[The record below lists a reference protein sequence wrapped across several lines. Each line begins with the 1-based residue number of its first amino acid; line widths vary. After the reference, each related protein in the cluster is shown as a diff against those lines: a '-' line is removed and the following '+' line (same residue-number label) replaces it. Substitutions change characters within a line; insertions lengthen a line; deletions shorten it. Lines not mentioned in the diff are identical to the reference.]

1 MPGLKNRT
9 TWAPLSLKTS
19 HITSCA
25 NGCSLGITAHLT
37 YVNTDPEPVEGKR
50 SCTYTL
56 KKKLV
61 PSLGQ
66 GH

>member
-9 TWAPLSLKTS
+9 TWAPLLLKTS
-19 HITSCA
+19 DITSCA

-50 SCTYTL
+50 SRTHTAE
-56 KKKLV
+56 
-61 PSLGQ
+61 Q
-66 GH
+66 FR